1 MIDAAL
7 QLAAGLSGALRRAR
21 LRLSLITVAAVLL
34 GRGALTRAMMH
45 LRIALTRGPAF
56 SSMLV
61 DEVLHQPDPLL
72 VRLVERLTRT
82 NLLPNSEVARVRAA
96 ALTKRS
102 GGAHD
107 IDMKVA
113 RVLAPKGVAVS
124 PAPRF
129 PEPDSIARRRYIT
142 MGPTNNPY
150 VWMMNSQLSAV
161 GLSLHYVSGFSG
173 VLHALRQAQE
183 RGERPHVHLD
193 TWLSPSE
200 AAQLTAA
207 LHPSST
213 LSITAHDL
221 EQNESRRNRET
232 GARHLLTRANAI
244 HLLTPSALQ
253 RLGFQDLEGDP
264 RVFHV
269 PHPSYYGRLGGS
281 YGLPLDRSEARKRL
295 GRSTTEYSVGLVGR
309 ISDRKHVE
317 LLIDA
322 AEILNKE
329 LSLDQLPR
337 IYISG
342 SLRTRFAER
351 MVRQCAALSNL
362 ELFTDDLDDQTAGL
376 HIAALDVAVV
386 PYHRYLNS
394 GWTLLAL
401 SAGLPIIASRESTA
415 REVVPADALT
425 TFAEGDAHS
434 LAEVILRLAECD
446 RTVAERAAR
455 QGAELIHPDRIAP
468 LYAHEMA
475 ARVFCE

>member
-1 MIDAAL
+1 
-7 QLAAGLSGALRRAR
+7 
-21 LRLSLITVAAVLL
+21 
-34 GRGALTRAMMH
+34 
-45 LRIALTRGPAF
+45 
-56 SSMLV
+56 MLV

-72 VRLVERLTRT
+72 VRLVERSTRT
-82 NLLPNSEVARVRAA
+82 DLLPNSEVARVRAA

-102 GGAHD
+102 GGARD

-113 RVLAPKGVAVS
+113 RVLAPEGVAVS

-129 PEPDSIARRRYIT
+129 PEPDSIARRRYII
-142 MGPTNNPY
+142 MGSTTNPY
-150 VWMMNSQLSAV
+150 VRMMNSQLWAV
-161 GLSLHYVSGFSG
+161 GLSVHYVYGFSG
-173 VLHALRQAQE
+173 VLHALRLAQE

-193 TWLSPSE
+193 TWLSKRE
-200 AAQLTAA
+200 AAQLKAA

-221 EQNESRRNRET
+221 EQNASRRNRET

-269 PHPSYYGRLGGS
+269 PHPSYYGGLGGS
-281 YGLPLDRSEARKRL
+281 YGLPLDRNLARQRL
-295 GRSTTEYSVGLVGR
+295 GRSTTEFSVGLVGR
-309 ISDRKHVE
+309 ISDRKNVE
-317 LLIDA
+317 LVIDA

-329 LSLDQLPR
+329 LGLDQQPR
-337 IYISG
+337 LYLSG
-342 SLRTRFAER
+342 SLRTKYAER
-351 MVRQCAALSNL
+351 IVRRCAALSNL
-362 ELFTDDLDDQTAGL
+362 ELFTDDLDDQAAGL
-376 HIAALDVAVV
+376 HIAALNVAVV

-425 TFAEGDAHS
+425 TFTEGDAHS
-434 LAEVILRLAECD
+434 LAEAILLLAECD

-475 ARVFCE
+475 ARIFRE